1 MEEFIVYTKLF
12 DCYGE
17 LLTEKEQDVFKDYYF
32 DNLSMQEIAD
42 NNEVSKS
49 AIHKTLQVAIEKLE
63 LYERIL
69 KTNQKNEVLNSLLDE
84 DDIKKIKSEIKNILE
99 I

>member
-1 MEEFIVYTKLF
+1 MEEILIYTKLY
-12 DCYGE
+12 DCYAE
-17 LLTEKEQDVFKDYYF
+17 LLTEKERNAFQDYYF

>member
-1 MEEFIVYTKLF
+1 MEEILIYTKLY
-12 DCYGE
+12 DCYSE
-17 LLTEKEQDVFKDYYF
+17 LLTEKERNAFQDYYF

-42 NNEVSKS
+42 NNQVSKS

-69 KTNQKNEVLNSLLDE
+69 KINQKNEVLNSLLDE
-84 DDIKKIKSEIKNILE
+84 DDIKKIKSKIKNILE